1 MLDLDLF
8 DALRR
13 TTAVDS
19 IEAVSPALI
28 PQMCELGNAPF
39 HARVPFFHGVLQ
51 LAEAETASV
60 ELRCAALAVIAGAD
74 GFRARRFLIAQL
86 SSEHPAV
93 RQAAVDAIS
102 RCQIT
107 PGVLAHAL
115 FHGQDDVRTAAIEV
129 ASDTIADAVRE
140 DCASDLLLTLMAD
153 SDNRDK
159 VWKTL
164 SAHSSLSFSLTLLR
178 SLHHGGVVSDEEA
191 HSLVGKLCRQGM
203 FATLLN
209 ESDSSLPGQHSVEWL
224 TELFWNTGGSD
235 EFFASL
241 KEWMRM
247 DNVPSFLNSYAELCA
262 RLASRTGV
270 FCLGA
275 IEVCVLGELD
285 GIATLIR
292 HGVPR
297 ETLRTAIG
305 QLYRFGQQVSEANP
319 QVLKSILASEFCR
332 RPSGQLD
339 LWLIGALMHRS
350 RTQGWSLLLTVVS
363 YEQLVAGFWEDPADS
378 AKIFVYVGAGEQRD
392 QLIERIFAA
401 RRRDPFVLAIML
413 CTMPTETSVLT
424 DAATSRDVVKILMQL
439 NEFSAQD
446 QWKLS
451 VNRTRSIASSL
462 ADRLRTGS
470 DGGIDEL
477 IAFLNQWLTPAKV
490 DSDQEDD
497 PTTVAGQLSCFAVGV
512 NVLWEYATTLDLE
525 PFVGRLVAGLN
536 DRAMLHLVYMI
547 PYCSGLSYGFEM
559 CLANGLVIH
568 RDPLVRDWAIAR
580 VPDETS
586 VRQRPATE
594 AGKRAPRAVGK
605 VVPWNDSERAK
616 VLASPSADLF
626 NILNT
631 VGVVGRSGVAETLAS
646 RVPTKSIDETAVIA
660 AALLACGDEVDACV
674 EVFSRNDEQ
683 GSVDA
688 DEITALLR
696 DLISAE
702 RAGDVSDME
711 TSTLALAWLY
721 PWEAF
726 AFRFGERELKG
737 PPTVLYW
744 LRFADKCRSVLLGH
758 RIATSVAR
766 TMALW
771 IARERSRAA
780 NLFNCDV
787 VNELINMLPTNLGVP
802 AAGLL
807 VRGYRAGFV
816 RVVEISVSERI
827 EVLFPELT
835 DEVRM
840 VFLGWIEAPMSGTLR
855 VQTRAVRR
863 DTTVDVAASI
873 ARSTDLQQL
882 AVWLADAHTGVVED
896 AIVRLIELDAAGM
909 RVLIAGLSAQPPL
922 PCATVI
928 AESVELWPSEYL
940 PAAIELIDAEHS
952 MSPLLRFLV
961 AVGVLGVIDADQH
974 ESLLVKISR
983 LLLLPCD
990 TSWVQSG
997 DMDRLSTLI
1006 PESDRLSWMKQ
1017 WHTSSHP
1024 HVYRWAVNTLLDAA
1038 SVNEVGA
1045 HLEQFL
1051 RLGSGRD
1058 EKLRLKVASALWA
1071 TGNHC
1076 GLPLLIAAA
1085 VKAKFER
1092 SIVEPFKHLRGELAP
1107 LTVHSLLAAGPSHVA
1122 ESNVVKLA
1130 TSAFDSNQPVTSM
1143 EVVLHEAVDDDSR
1156 RTAAMLIR
1164 HGIGREDKLQRIAHV
1179 FARGVQ
1185 LGRELTG
1192 RLFKIEMIGGDAFG
1206 YTRLTEDR
1214 IFINPIPLL
1223 KGVAGGNDIVE
1234 GLILHE
1240 FGHHLYHSEPRA
1252 QEIWKQAD
1260 RDGLGRLLNVVA
1272 DEHLERNLRA
1282 VDVVFGNQLKRLGA
1296 YVFNRGA
1303 TDFAVQDLIESLACS
1318 TLAVLSEH
1326 SPTVSRDPYCIRIQ
1340 GGLTLQTLEKRGQS
1354 FARFFRALRLGL
1366 GNRHDDPKVAE
1377 ALALFGKSF
1386 RHLDMAGLMKIV
1398 YELRRIFAEDANLI
1412 RWLNQDTLC
1421 DDSAADIEI
1430 AADGLDSDDIWREVM
1445 RVTRPPSGDKDG
1457 KSGGRLVINVGD
1469 DVSFNTIHRV
1479 VRIPHDPEAH
1489 RKLSVVVARH
1499 ARQFRGFL
1507 ADLGVSHVAIT
1518 RRTAGRRVDR
1528 GRMLDLVLHHDPR
1541 VLISR
1546 QPKFNNDLFLAVV
1559 VDCSGSMQVDDNI
1572 AKAKLFAAM
1581 IADACRNLSG
1591 VDTRLFGFT
1600 DEVIYDCGDASRPCV
1615 SKLSAGGGNNDAAAL
1630 WHASEVA
1637 MQSRRA
1643 AKVLVMISDGLP
1655 TECSTTALRCLV
1667 KRLSRQKGLVCA
1679 QVAVR
1684 PLSEKCFE
1692 HYIELT
1698 ESDTSVAVRRFGGIV
1713 AGLVRKSMQSR

>member
-1 MLDLDLF
+1 
-8 DALRR
+8 
-13 TTAVDS
+13 
-19 IEAVSPALI
+19 
-28 PQMCELGNAPF
+28 
-39 HARVPFFHGVLQ
+39 LQ
-51 LAEAETASV
+51 LAEAEVASV

-74 GFRARRFLIAQL
+74 GFRTRRFLIAQL
-86 SSEHPAV
+86 SNPHPAV
-93 RQAAVDAIS
+93 RRATFQAIS
-102 RCQIT
+102 RCQVT
-107 PGVLAHAL
+107 PGLFAHAL
-115 FHGQDDVRTAAIEV
+115 FHDQVDVRSAAIEV
-129 ASDTIADAVRE
+129 ASETITDVVRE
-140 DCASDLLLTLMAD
+140 DCVSDLLLTLLAD
-153 SDNRDK
+153 SENRDK
-159 VWKTL
+159 VWDAL
-164 SAHSSLSFSLTLLR
+164 SAHTSLSFSLSLLR
-178 SLHHGGVVSDEEA
+178 SLHLGGIIGDEEA
-191 HSLVGKLCRQGM
+191 RVLVGKLSRQRM
-203 FATLLN
+203 FATLLS
-209 ESDSSLPGQHSVEWL
+209 ESDSPLAGNHSVEWL
-224 TELFWNTGGSD
+224 TELFWNAGESN
-235 EFFASL
+235 EFFAVL
-241 KEWMRM
+241 NEWMRM
-247 DNVPSFLNSYAELCA
+247 DTVPSFLSSYAELCV
-262 RLASRTGV
+262 RLSSRTGV
-270 FCLGA
+270 FCPGA
-275 IEVCVLGELD
+275 IEVCVLGHLD

-297 ETLRTAIG
+297 EILRSAIG

-350 RTQGWSLLLTVVS
+350 RTQGWSLLLEVVS

-378 AKIFVYVGAGEQRD
+378 AKIFAYVGSGDQRD
-392 QLIERIFAA
+392 QLIEQIFAA

-424 DAATSRDVVKILMQL
+424 NAVTSRDVVKILLQL
-439 NEFSAQD
+439 NQLSAQD

-451 VNRTRSIASSL
+451 VNRARSIASSL
-462 ADRLRTGS
+462 ADRMRSAS
-470 DGGIDEL
+470 DDGIDEL
-477 IAFLNQWLTPAKV
+477 IAFLNQWLTPSKLDA
-490 DSDQEDD
+490 DQDDD
-497 PTTVAGQLSCFAVGV
+497 PSIIAGQLARFDVGV
-512 NVLWEYATTLDLE
+512 NVLWEYSTSLDLE
-525 PFVGRLVAGLN
+525 PFIGRMVAGLSE
-536 DRAMLHLVYMI
+536 RAMLHLVYMI

-559 CLANGLVIH
+559 CLANGLVKYSD
-568 RDPLVRDWAIAR
+568 RLVREWALAR
-580 VPDETS
+580 VPDLKTNTD
-586 VRQRPATE
+586 RPAVE
-594 AGKRAPRAVGK
+594 AAKRAARAVGE
-605 VVPWNDSERAK
+605 VVPWSDSERAN
-616 VLASPSADLF
+616 VLAAPPAVLF
-626 NILNT
+626 DILEK
-631 VGVVGRSGVAETLAS
+631 VGVVGRSGVAETLACRLPS
-646 RVPTKSIDETAVIA
+646 KSVEETTTIA
-660 AALLACGDEVDACV
+660 AALLACSDEVDRCV

-683 GSVDA
+683 ANVDA
-688 DEITALLR
+688 DEITAMLR
-696 DLISAE
+696 DLIGADQP
-702 RAGDVSDME
+702 GG
-711 TSTLALAWLY
+711 TSVMQTGMLALAWLY

-726 AFRFGERELKG
+726 AFRFGDHELKG
-737 PPTVLYW
+737 PPAVIYW
-744 LRFADKCRSVLLGH
+744 LRFAAKCRSLLLGH
-758 RIATSVAR
+758 RIAMSVAR
-766 TMALW
+766 TIALW
-771 IARERSRAA
+771 IARERPRAA
-780 NLFNCDV
+780 NLFSLDV
-787 VNELINMLPTNLGVP
+787 VNELIDMLPTKLGVP

-807 VRGYRAGFV
+807 VRGYRAGFASV
-816 RVVEISVSERI
+816 ADVVVSERI
-827 EVLFPELT
+827 EALFPELT
-835 DEVRM
+835 DEVRN
-840 VFLGWIEAPMSGTLR
+840 VFLGWIEAPMSGTLQ
-855 VQTRAVRR
+855 VQTRATRR
-863 DTTVDVAASI
+863 DTTVDVAAAI
-873 ARSTDLQQL
+873 ARSTDMQQL

-909 RVLIAGLSAQPPL
+909 RVLIAALSAQPPL
-922 PCATVI
+922 PCATTI

-940 PAAIELIDAEHS
+940 RAAIELVDAEHS

-961 AVGVLGVIDADQH
+961 AVGVFGMVDVNQR
-974 ESLLVKISR
+974 EGLLAKIGR
-983 LLLLPCD
+983 LLLLPCE
-990 TSWVQSG
+990 TSWVQSA
-997 DMDRLSTLI
+997 DVERLSHLI

-1017 WHTSSHP
+1017 WYRSPHP
-1024 HVYRWAVNTLLDAA
+1024 HVYRWAVNTLLNTVSGDGRG
-1038 SVNEVGA
+1038 E

-1051 RLGSGRD
+1051 RLGSDRD
-1058 EKLRLKVASALWA
+1058 EKLRCKVARTLWA
-1071 TGNHC
+1071 TGNYC
-1076 GLPLLIAAA
+1076 GLPLLVAEA

-1092 SIVEPFKHLRGELAP
+1092 GAVEAFKGMPGEMVP
-1107 LTVHSLLAAGPSHVA
+1107 LTVQSLLAAGRSHVE
-1122 ESNVVKLA
+1122 ESHVVMLA
-1130 TSAFDSNQPVTSM
+1130 IFANDSDQPVSST
-1143 EVVLHEAVDDDSR
+1143 EVVLHEAVDDASR
-1156 RTAAMLIR
+1156 RTAGELIR
-1164 HGIGREDKLQRIAHV
+1164 HGVGREDKLQRIAHV
-1179 FARGVQ
+1179 FAHGVQ

-1214 IFINPIPLL
+1214 IFINPMPLL

-1296 YVFNRGA
+1296 YAFNRGA
-1303 TDFAVQDLIESLACS
+1303 TDFAVQNLIESLAGS

-1326 SPTVSRDPYCIRIQ
+1326 PPAVSRDPYCVRIQ

-1398 YELRRIFAEDANLI
+1398 HELRRIFAEDTNLI

-1421 DDSAADIEI
+1421 DDSETDIEI
-1430 AADGLDSDDIWREVM
+1430 AADGLNSDDIWREVM
-1445 RVTRPPSGDKDG
+1445 RVTRPPGGGSDE

-1469 DVSFNTIHRV
+1469 DVSFNTIHHV
-1479 VRIPHDPEAH
+1479 VRLPHDPVAH
-1489 RKLSVVVARH
+1489 RKLSVTVARH

-1507 ADLGVSHVAIT
+1507 TDLGVSHVAVT
-1518 RRTAGRRVDR
+1518 RRTSGRRVDR

-1559 VDCSGSMQVDDNI
+1559 VDCSGSMQFDDNI

-1581 IADACRNLSG
+1581 IADACRNLAG

-1600 DEVIYDCGDASRPCV
+1600 DEAIYDCGDASRPCV
-1615 SKLSAGGGNNDAAAL
+1615 SQLNAGGGNNDAAAL
-1630 WHASEVA
+1630 WHASQVA
-1637 MQSRRA
+1637 TQSRRA